1 MTDRSVQAIA
11 AAVLVACLGGA
22 WATTSSL
29 ARQRRD
35 DRLVTSLEGTQGMP
49 PHVAIATAALG
60 TFRGLAVDALWARAD
75 ALQDKGDFFEAQ
87 TLSQWIT
94 SLQPRFPKVWGFQA
108 WNLAYNISVCTNV
121 PDERWSWVSRGVEL
135 LRARGIPL
143 NPGDPNLPLELGWL
157 FFHKIGGKVD
167 REHVYYKARLA
178 REFRE
183 FLGDLAGGRTTADAL
198 DRFRTIVDAPD
209 DLTPRAAADAD
220 VRDAL
225 ALMAEH
231 GATPDEAFLRMIGRV
246 SLYTNSLD
254 ARLTKGKVLPAGT
267 NRSLVAALLADQ
279 RLSRAV
285 FDVIV
290 PHLQKRTLIDRY
302 RMDPAFMLEQ
312 MEVYGPLDWSHPHAH
327 GIYWSERGL
336 RLARESGHRDRLN
349 ELTVVKTRLGNLQQL
364 MRSGRVEFDPL
375 ADRIDLLPDPRFIEG
390 YERGMQNAVQMAESE
405 EGLSAAE
412 FGRATAADLLR
423 GYESFLQQATV
434 FAYLYGDEE
443 EAAGCFGKLQDLAAG
458 DGRGDDPLYRGG
470 LQEFLAL
477 RMGRVMEIDVSNTRQ
492 FLDAMV
498 QRAVLDGL
506 AKGRLDTFN
515 RFLGLAYRVYD
526 MRFAASDP
534 QAKHVNKEAQLS
546 PFPELVDASFTSL
559 MRQESRPL
567 LERAR
572 IWAWAPEPMKER
584 TWPKLAESLA
594 AACAAEGFDPQKAF
608 PPPPA
613 AAARE
618 GTEPAAGDTDD
629 EPARADSA
637 S

>member
-1 MTDRSVQAIA
+1 
-11 AAVLVACLGGA
+11 
-22 WATTSSL
+22 
-29 ARQRRD
+29 
-35 DRLVTSLEGTQGMP
+35 
-49 PHVAIATAALG
+49 
-60 TFRGLAVDALWARAD
+60 
-75 ALQDKGDFFEAQ
+75 
-87 TLSQWIT
+87 
-94 SLQPRFPKVWGFQA
+94 VWGFQA
-108 WNLAYNISVCTNV
+108 WNLAYNISVCTTV
-121 PDERWSWVSRGVEL
+121 PDERWSWVHRGVEL
-135 LRARGIPL
+135 LRSRGIPL
-143 NPGDPNLPLELGWL
+143 NPDDPSLPFELGWL

-167 REHVYYKARLA
+167 REHWYYKARLA

-198 DRFRTIVDAPD
+198 ARFRTIVDAPD
-209 DLTPRAAADAD
+209 DLGPRAAADAD

-225 ALMAEH
+225 DLLAAH
-231 GATPDEAFLRMIGRV
+231 GARPDEAFLRMIGRAT
-246 SLYTNSLD
+246 LYTTSLD
-254 ARLTKGKVLPAGT
+254 ARITKGKVLPAGT
-267 NRSLVAALLADQ
+267 NRGLVAALLADK

-285 FDVIV
+285 FDVVV

-302 RMDPAFMLEQ
+302 RMDPGFMLEQ
-312 MEVYGPLDWSHPHAH
+312 MEAYGPLDWAHPHAH

-336 RLARESGHRDRLN
+336 RLARASTQRGRLN

-390 YERGMQNAVQMAESE
+390 YERGIQNAMQLAESNA
-405 EGLSAAE
+405 GLSAAE
-412 FGRATAADLLR
+412 FGRATVADLLR

-443 EAAGCFGKLQDLAAG
+443 EAAGCFGKLQELAAG

-470 LQEFLAL
+470 LQDFLAL
-477 RMGRVMEIDVSNTRQ
+477 RMGKVMEIDVSNTRQ

-498 QRAVLDGL
+498 QRALLDGL
-506 AKGRLDTFN
+506 AKGRLGTFN

-526 MRFAASDP
+526 MRFSASDP
-534 QAKHVNKEAQLS
+534 QAKHVNKETQLA

-584 TWPKLAESLA
+584 TWPKLAEPLA
-594 AACAAEGFDPQKAF
+594 AACAAEGFDAQRAF
-608 PPPPA
+608 PPPSRA
-613 AAARE
+613 AAARDGAKPTAE
-618 GTEPAAGDTDD
+618 DD
-629 EPARADSA
+629 EKAAPARPSPE

>member
-1 MTDRSVQAIA
+1 M
-11 AAVLVACLGGA
+11 
-22 WATTSSL
+22 
-29 ARQRRD
+29 
-35 DRLVTSLEGTQGMP
+35 
-49 PHVAIATAALG
+49 
-60 TFRGLAVDALWARAD
+60 
-75 ALQDKGDFFEAQ
+75 
-87 TLSQWIT
+87 
-94 SLQPRFPKVWGFQA
+94 
-108 WNLAYNISVCTNV
+108 
-121 PDERWSWVSRGVEL
+121 PDERWSWVHRGVEL
-135 LRARGIPL
+135 LRSRGIVL
-143 NPGDPNLPLELGWL
+143 NPADPSLPFELGWL

-167 REHVYYKARLA
+167 REHWYYKARLA

-183 FLGDLAGGRTTADAL
+183 FLGDLAGGRTTADAVA
-198 DRFRTIVDAPD
+198 RFRTIVDAPD

-225 ALMAEH
+225 ALLAEH
-231 GATPDEAFLRMIGRV
+231 GARPDEAFLRMIGRA

-254 ARLTKGKVLPAGT
+254 ARLTKGKVLPTGT
-267 NRSLVAALLADQ
+267 NRGLVAALLADQ

-290 PHLQKRTLIDRY
+290 PHLQKRTLVDRY
-302 RMDPAFMLEQ
+302 HMDPAFMLEQ
-312 MEVYGPLDWSHPHAH
+312 MEAYGPLDWSHPHAH

-336 RLARESGHRDRLN
+336 QLARTSAQRGRLN

-390 YERGMQNAVQMAESE
+390 YERGIQNAMQLAESDA
-405 EGLSAAE
+405 GLSAAE
-412 FGRATAADLLR
+412 FGRATVADLLR

-443 EAAGCFGKLQDLAAG
+443 EAAGCFGKLQELAAG

-470 LQEFLAL
+470 LQNFLAM
-477 RMGRVMEIDVSNTRQ
+477 RMGKVMEIDVSNTRQ

-526 MRFAASDP
+526 MRFAATDP
-534 QAKHVNKEAQLS
+534 QAKHVNKEAQLA

-572 IWAWAPEPMKER
+572 IWAWAPEAMKAR
-584 TWPKLAESLA
+584 TWPKLSEPLT
-594 AACAAEGFDPQKAF
+594 AACAAEGFDAAKAF
-608 PPPPA
+608 PPPPTARDETKPDGEAANDEPA
-613 AAARE
+613 AAA
-618 GTEPAAGDTDD
+618 G
-629 EPARADSA
+629 S
-637 S
+637 

>member
-1 MTDRSVQAIA
+1 
-11 AAVLVACLGGA
+11 
-22 WATTSSL
+22 
-29 ARQRRD
+29 
-35 DRLVTSLEGTQGMP
+35 
-49 PHVAIATAALG
+49 
-60 TFRGLAVDALWARAD
+60 
-75 ALQDKGDFFEAQ
+75 
-87 TLSQWIT
+87 
-94 SLQPRFPKVWGFQA
+94 
-108 WNLAYNISVCTNV
+108 
-121 PDERWSWVSRGVEL
+121 
-135 LRARGIPL
+135 
-143 NPGDPNLPLELGWL
+143 
-157 FFHKIGGKVD
+157 
-167 REHVYYKARLA
+167 
-178 REFRE
+178 
-183 FLGDLAGGRTTADAL
+183 
-198 DRFRTIVDAPD
+198 
-209 DLTPRAAADAD
+209 
-220 VRDAL
+220 
-225 ALMAEH
+225 
-231 GATPDEAFLRMIGRV
+231 
-246 SLYTNSLD
+246 
-254 ARLTKGKVLPAGT
+254 VLPAGT
-267 NRSLVAALLADQ
+267 NRGLVAALLADQ

-290 PHLQKRTLIDRY
+290 PHLQKRTLIDHY